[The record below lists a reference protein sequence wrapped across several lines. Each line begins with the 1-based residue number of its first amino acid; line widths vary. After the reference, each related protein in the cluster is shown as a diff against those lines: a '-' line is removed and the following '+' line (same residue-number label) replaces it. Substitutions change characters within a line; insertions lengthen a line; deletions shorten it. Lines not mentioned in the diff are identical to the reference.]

1 MGFRR
6 YYEVVVLEIEEEESL
21 KICFF
26 FEILLLILSIDSG
39 LRLTGK
45 LKEAAQ
51 VSSQELTDYA
61 RVSS

>member
-61 RVSS
+61 KVSS